1 MLFNIRNLFYN
12 TTNKYLKI
20 VSENGRFGIKNTDKD
35 KFVIPMEYD
44 NIFIYGTN
52 LFVLYKKGKIGAVRI
67 DNEEPIM
74 VADCIYD
81 VVETF
86 GHDLIFV
93 KDSGTRYYNATTK
106 EIYDFKDIL
115 MESPFLYCKDEKYQY
130 ILYGE
135 LGEIIYKKEYTSYS
149 ESCFCFCGNTGKGP
163 VFYDARY
170 STYLYPIEGGYKTY
184 DQLFDCPIIINR
196 QNVANITAEEDGIGL
211 IDSYGNSIL
220 DNSYDSMEVELKI
233 TALKGN
239 REETKTISFSKST
252 LKKEEISDISDW
264 I

>member
-20 VSENGRFGIKNTDKD
+20 VSDNGRFGIKNTDKD

-52 LFVLYKKGKIGAVRI
+52 LFVLYQKGKIGAVRI

-74 VADCIYD
+74 VADCMYD

-93 KDSGTRYYNATTK
+93 KDSGTRYYNVTTK

-115 MESPFLYCKDEKYQY
+115 VESPFLYCKDEKYQY

-149 ESCFCFCGNTGKGP
+149 ESCFCFCGNTDKGP

-170 STYLYPIEGGYKTY
+170 STYLYPTEEGYKTY
-184 DQLFDCPIIINR
+184 DELFDSPIIINR
-196 QNVANITAEEDGIGL
+196 QNIVNIVETEEGIGV
-211 IDSYGNSIL
+211 IDSYGKSIMK
-220 DNSYDSMEVELKI
+220 NCYDSIKIELKI
-233 TALKGN
+233 TAEKDKKVKNKIIPITKGKIE
-239 REETKTISFSKST
+239 RG
-252 LKKEEISDISDW
+252 EITDIENW
-264 I
+264 V